1 VRCEYRD
8 GVLTLR
14 GRVRPTKQ
22 LAQAAVRLV
31 DRAIVVDNQIRVGA
45 VATQRQVSLEQV
57 LASLQRQHINKRAA
71 GKDAEAPEV
80 AP

>member
-1 VRCEYRD
+1 
-8 GVLTLR
+8 
-14 GRVRPTKQ
+14 
-22 LAQAAVRLV
+22 VRLV

-45 VATQRQVSLEQV
+45 VATQRQEGLEQV
-57 LASLQRQHINKRAA
+57 LASLQRQRINEQAA